1 VSRFAVLKQCL
12 TTDLT
17 IGCQTDLFNRTDADV
32 TVKIKTTGAYTDIKR
47 MM

>member
-1 VSRFAVLKQCL
+1 
-12 TTDLT
+12 
-17 IGCQTDLFNRTDADV
+17 LFNRTDADV